1 MGIRFRSQRLQRS
14 CCKYFQRFRVK
25 YNDNSTNREFQQ
37 RGGTTK
43 KKKKPSGNFRVEK
56 KMNRKNSL
64 DWINSRCAAAEE
76 KSVLAD
82 WSIEISP

>member
-1 MGIRFRSQRLQRS
+1 MII
-14 CCKYFQRFRVK
+14 
-25 YNDNSTNREFQQ
+25 QQ
-37 RGGTTK
+37 IGNFNRGGELQK